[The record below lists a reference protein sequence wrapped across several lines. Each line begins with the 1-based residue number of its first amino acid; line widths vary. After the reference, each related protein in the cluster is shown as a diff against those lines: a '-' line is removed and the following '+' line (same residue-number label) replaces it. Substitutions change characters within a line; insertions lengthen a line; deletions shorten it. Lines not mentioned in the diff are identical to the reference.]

1 MIYAIC
7 ANVEIKSDH
16 KDDFKNRYEMF
27 GGALQVKN
35 VLAGVVVI
43 TSERIFFVNSA
54 LRTVSFKEMDIKD
67 IRSIDETQAVMGTGE
82 LRIHGLTET
91 FCIKVQKKKHF
102 QEIQDALT
110 EAKSKN
116 NGTCI
121 SQNKRG
127 DFLKFCPNCGTKNE
141 NEAKSCSNC
150 GNSLESQF
158 TSRNTEFKS
167 PDVSSCIENNPA
179 YKRRRLNLIIIA
191 VFIAIVGLLLIIVF
205 ASGSDD
211 SNDTSVAEIV
221 EETKSDQTFLTTET
235 DMVISSTTV
244 LESTENE
251 SETETEI
258 ETVEASE
265 PEQIIENALKSAS
278 GESNVSE
285 ISVYYNQA
293 NDYYTVDYHFIGTS
307 WNETSF
313 LRTIMSDY
321 INTYRSVSSKIDVTL
336 AFLFEWI

>member
-1 MIYAIC
+1 
-7 ANVEIKSDH
+7 
-16 KDDFKNRYEMF
+16 
-27 GGALQVKN
+27 
-35 VLAGVVVI
+35 
-43 TSERIFFVNSA
+43 
-54 LRTVSFKEMDIKD
+54 
-67 IRSIDETQAVMGTGE
+67 
-82 LRIHGLTET
+82 
-91 FCIKVQKKKHF
+91 
-102 QEIQDALT
+102 
-110 EAKSKN
+110 
-116 NGTCI
+116 
-121 SQNKRG
+121 
-127 DFLKFCPNCGTKNE
+127 LKFCPNCGTKNE

-244 LESTENE
+244 LESTENK

-307 WNETSF
+307 WDETSF

-336 AFLFEWI
+336 AFFVRVDLTDTRGNTSNEIVAKIVMRDDVFASYNWANVSGSIYETFSNDCELFDISSSILNYVDTEEIYYLP